1 MGYSARYHA
10 ASLAAVFLAL
20 AIGILLGVGL
30 GDNVVEDTTKQL
42 EKSLTSDLADA
53 RSSAEDLQAELNRER
68 EFSTEIFPALVD
80 DLLLGER
87 VAVVALGSLPQELED
102 DIEFVVGGDSPTG
115 ARLGE
120 VAVVRE
126 PPDLRAL
133 ADAAPP
139 ASPAGSVRRDSDAL
153 SALARRAGLSLVT
166 GGPPFDRLADALLAD
181 VSGRPGGID
190 AVIVVR
196 DRPSDLA
203 AAKSDATD
211 TLEEGLV
218 DGIQSAGGIPV
229 VGVERSDSDGSQIGF
244 YASQGLEATVDSID
258 LTSGRLALAYALNGV
273 EGDYGIKAS
282 AERLLPVLR
291 PPPRAPVSSFNSR

>member
-53 RSSAEDLQAELNRER
+53 RSSADDLQAELNRER
-68 EFSTEIFPALVD
+68 EFSTAIFPALVD
-80 DLLLGER
+80 DLLLGDT
-87 VAVVALGSLPQELED
+87 VAVVALGSLPQELEG
-102 DIEFVVGGDSPTG
+102 DIEFVVGDDSPTG

-139 ASPAGSVRRDSDAL
+139 ASPASGVRRDSDAL
-153 SALARRAGLSLVT
+153 SALARRAGISLVR
-166 GGPPFDRLADALLAD
+166 GGPPFDRLQDALLTD

-196 DRPSDLA
+196 DRPSDLGN
-203 AAKSDATD
+203 AKSDATD
-211 TLEEGLV
+211 TLEEGLA

-229 VGVERSDSDGSQIGF
+229 VGIERSDSDGSQIGF
-244 YASQGLEATVDSID
+244 YASQGLSTTVDSVD
-258 LTSGRLALAYALNGV
+258 LTSGRLALAYALSGV

-291 PPPRAPVSSFNSR
+291 RPPRAPVFSSTSR

>member
-1 MGYSARYHA
+1 M
-10 ASLAAVFLAL
+10 
-20 AIGILLGVGL
+20 
-30 GDNVVEDTTKQL
+30 
-42 EKSLTSDLADA
+42 
-53 RSSAEDLQAELNRER
+53 SSRPQ
-68 EFSTEIFPALVD
+68 IFPALVD
-80 DLLLGER
+80 DLLLGDR

-102 DIEFVVGGDSPTG
+102 DIEFVVGRDSPTG

-139 ASPAGSVRRDSDAL
+139 VSPAGSVRRDSDAL
-153 SALARRAGLSLVT
+153 SALARRAGLSLVS
-166 GGPPFDRLADALLAD
+166 GGPPFDRLQDALLAD

-196 DRPSDLA
+196 DRPSDLGS
-203 AAKSDATD
+203 AKSDATD

-218 DGIQSAGGIPV
+218 DGIQSAGEIPV

-244 YASQGLEATVDSID
+244 YTSQGLEATVDSID

-291 PPPRAPVSSFNSR
+291 RPPRAPVSSSSSR

>member
-20 AIGILLGVGL
+20 AIGILIGVGL
-30 GDNVVEDTTKQL
+30 GENVVSDTTKDL
-42 EKSLTSDLADA
+42 ERSLTSDLADA
-53 RSSAEDLQAELNRER
+53 RSSAEDLQAQLNSER
-68 EFSTEIFPALVD
+68 DFSAEIFPALVD
-80 DLLLGER
+80 DLLLGDR
-87 VAVVALGSLPQELED
+87 IAVVALGSMPQEMKG

-115 ARLGE
+115 ARLSE
-120 VAVVRE
+120 FAVVRE

-133 ADAAPP
+133 ADAAP
-139 ASPAGSVRRDSDAL
+139 AGSPGRKIGRNSDAL
-153 SALARRAGLSLVT
+153 SALARRAGLALVR

-196 DRPSDLA
+196 DRPGDLG

-211 TLEEGLV
+211 ALEEGLL
-218 DGIQSAGGIPV
+218 DGLQGAGGIPV

-244 YASQGLEATVDSID
+244 YSAQGLDATVDSID
-258 LTSGRLALAYALNGV
+258 LTSGRLALAYTLDGV
-273 EGDYGIKAS
+273 EGDYGVKAS
-282 AERLLPVLR
+282 ADRLLPALRR
-291 PPPRAPVSSFNSR
+291 PPRPPVSSSGSR